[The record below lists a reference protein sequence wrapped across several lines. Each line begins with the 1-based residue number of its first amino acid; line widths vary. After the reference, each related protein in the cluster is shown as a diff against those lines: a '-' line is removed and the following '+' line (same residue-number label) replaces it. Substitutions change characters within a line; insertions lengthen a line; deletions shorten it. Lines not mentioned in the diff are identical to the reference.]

1 MSHRARLASVLWRT
15 QALRVLPALRTP
27 PLLVLAYHRV
37 MPIPE
42 PEEAHPFDI
51 ELVSATP
58 AEFAWQ
64 VDHIATHCS
73 PVSMAQVVDWVLHG
87 AALPPR
93 PVLVTFDDGFDD
105 NYHYAFPILRDRGV
119 PGTIFV
125 ATDLTG
131 REGSVWYEQ
140 VAYALVNGPITLP
153 LPGKLA
159 AQVASGAHPGWG
171 GGAPC
176 ARRQLL
182 AAVLDELKNETVEAN
197 RAYVAMLNAA
207 YPVRAEHAALSRML
221 DWQQVAEMA
230 NGGIDFGSHGA
241 SHALLSRLPPA
252 ELVDELVRSRAAL
265 ESATGQAVRTI
276 AYPVGSRR
284 AFDER
289 VLDAVSACGYV
300 AGFSYLPG
308 IAGAS
313 ADTPLALPRL
323 HVERYTTRA
332 MFAAM
337 LSLPEV
343 FR

>member
-1 MSHRARLASVLWRT
+1 
-15 QALRVLPALRTP
+15 
-27 PLLVLAYHRV
+27 
-37 MPIPE
+37 
-42 PEEAHPFDI
+42 
-51 ELVSATP
+51 
-58 AEFAWQ
+58 
-64 VDHIATHCS
+64 
-73 PVSMAQVVDWVLHG
+73 MAQVVDWVQHG
-87 AALPPR
+87 TSLPPR

-105 NYHYAFPILRDRGV
+105 NYRYAFPILRDRGV
-119 PGTIFV
+119 PATVFV

-140 VAYALVNGPITLP
+140 VAYALVNGPVTLP
-153 LPGKLA
+153 LPPKLA
-159 AQVASGAHPGWG
+159 LQVADGTHPGWRG
-171 GGAPC
+171 GEPG
-176 ARRQLL
+176 ARRLLL
-182 AAVLDELKNETVEAN
+182 AAVLDELKNATLEDN
-197 RAYVAMLNAA
+197 RAYVAVVNAA
-207 YPVRAEHAALSRML
+207 YPVRPEHAALSRML

-230 NGGIDFGSHGA
+230 GGGIDFGSHGA
-241 SHALLSRLPPA
+241 SHALLSRLPEG

-265 ESATGQAVRTI
+265 ESATGHPVVSI

-289 VLDAVSACGYV
+289 VLGAVSDCGYV

-313 ADTPLALPRL
+313 AATPLALPRL

-343 FR
+343 FH